1 MMLLPRSG
9 AEECVMLGE
18 ASRAAFS
25 GQWKLNPCCFIGSQ
39 EILHLG
45 NLKKKKKKEVAQHRL
60 ISSLPGS
67 DQLNESST

>member
-9 AEECVMLGE
+9 AEEWVMLGE

-45 NLKKKKKKEVAQHRL
+45 NLEKKRSGTAPA
-60 ISSLPGS
+60 S
-67 DQLNESST
+67 

>member
-39 EILHLG
+39 EIFHLG
-45 NLKKKKKKEVAQHRL
+45 NLEKKKKEVAQHQL
-60 ISSLPGS
+60 VSSLPGA